1 MLIWFLFG
9 AMCFLTVL
17 FIFAYV
23 KLTTLDQHIRK
34 VWQQLD
40 AQLKYRLELVPT
52 LALIAASL
60 PEVDR
65 NLAYGL
71 PALKEN
77 CKNATRRALRMKYE
91 YEITAAFK
99 QILNIARNHPEL
111 DDDPSFLKLQE
122 SAVSTERK
130 IKQSIRRYN
139 GMARAFNSLS
149 GVIPLNIIV
158 PMFELKQYDYISF
171 EPTVSSQK

>member
-1 MLIWFLFG
+1 MLF
-9 AMCFLTVL
+9 V
-17 FIFAYV
+17 FAYL

-34 VWQQLD
+34 VWLQLD
-40 AQLKYRLELVPT
+40 AQLKYRLELIPT

-91 YEITAAFK
+91 YEITSAFK
-99 QILNIARNHPEL
+99 QVFQIASNHPEL
-111 DDDPSFLKLQE
+111 DDDPTFIKLQE

-149 GVIPLNIIV
+149 GVIPLNIIL
-158 PMFELKQYDYISF
+158 PMFELKQYDYIMF
-171 EPTVSSQK
+171 EPAASSKK